1 MSDDGPHPGEAE
13 LLRTLLASRDIPCPV
28 CTYNLHGNESSDCPE
43 CGANLDLR
51 VGSTDLKLGPWL
63 VAVLGLALPLGFVS
77 IAGLFRIVIMI
88 VYLADSASAGLRG
101 SYLVFTAIA
110 ILISVGYGILLWRL
124 VRRRRKF
131 WARPRRVQ
139 RRRALLYAVL
149 GPAALLVPM
158 LLMLLF

>member
-51 VGSTDLKLGPWL
+51 VGSTDLKLG
-63 VAVLGLALPLGFVS
+63 LALPLGFIGIS
-77 IAGLFRIVIMI
+77 GLFRIVIMI
-88 VYLADSASAGLRG
+88 VYLADSASAGLRP
-101 SYLVFTAIA
+101 SYLVFTAIP

-131 WARPRRVQ
+131 WTRPRRVQ
-139 RRRALLYAVL
+139 RRRAVLYAVL